1 MYFKNDYPYMGDIV
15 KIELTDP
22 QGFINNVFG
31 ADTLINL
38 MQDGLN
44 KGLLLGVMLIHE
56 IMDYDTNEVVD
67 QDEIYLLNEDNLI
80 IHDTAFLAGDEL
92 AYIKYTSYDRPEC
105 ANDFAKNISLHRIK
119 SELKIRH
126 VNGSVY
132 SIQKNKDKLIV
143 ENINDNSDVKLFSL
157 NNRQHMKRFYKEYK
171 GFYNDLDDDS
181 NIVQFKP
188 PQRNKRTFRHNITTP
203 EEIDKFIA
211 AVAVLAAAGNKRL
224 EKAAADADDASEKR
238 SKFGSIDD
246 NNS

>member
-1 MYFKNDYPYMGDIV
+1 M
-15 KIELTDP
+15 
-22 QGFINNVFG
+22 
-31 ADTLINL
+31 
-38 MQDGLN
+38 
-44 KGLLLGVMLIHE
+44 
-56 IMDYDTNEVVD
+56 
-67 QDEIYLLNEDNLI
+67 
-80 IHDTAFLAGDEL
+80 
-92 AYIKYTSYDRPEC
+92 
-105 ANDFAKNISLHRIK
+105 
-119 SELKIRH
+119 
-126 VNGSVY
+126 
-132 SIQKNKDKLIV
+132 

-181 NIVQFKP
+181 NIVQFKR

-238 SKFGSIDD
+238 AKFKIIDD

>member
-56 IMDYDTNEVVD
+56 IMDYDTNEVVE
-67 QDEIYLLNEDNLI
+67 QTEIYLLNEDNLI

-105 ANDFAKNISLHRIK
+105 ANDFAKNISLHQIK
-119 SELKIRH
+119 SKLKIRH
-126 VNGSVY
+126 INGSVY
-132 SIQKNKDKLIV
+132 SLQKNKDKLIV
-143 ENINDNSDVKLFSL
+143 ENVNDNSDLRLFSL
-157 NNRQHMKRFYKEYK
+157 NNRQHMKSFYKEYN

-181 NIVQFKP
+181 NIVQFKR

-203 EEIDKFIA
+203 EEVDKFIA

-224 EKAAADADDASEKR
+224 EKAASDASASEKR
-238 SKFGSIDD
+238 SNFKIIDD